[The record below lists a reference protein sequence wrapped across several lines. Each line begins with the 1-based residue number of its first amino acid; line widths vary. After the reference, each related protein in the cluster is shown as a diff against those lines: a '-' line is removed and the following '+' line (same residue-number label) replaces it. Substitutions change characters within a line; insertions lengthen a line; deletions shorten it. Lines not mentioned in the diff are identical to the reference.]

1 MRAGISADR
10 LDPRLRGGDGGS
22 GGDGAGQPSI
32 TSPVIPAQAGI
43 QANQAEVRSEGL
55 RGRWLPPLVLALV
68 PLSALPARAA
78 AWRMTIELPARPALI
93 ADTQAPEARHIR
105 PKRSVRRRIVHHA
118 PKRPA
123 DPAPAAREP
132 EVPLVTPAADARDP
146 ARQAPV
152 VRAAGPTAPQG
163 PAVPAASQP
172 PHSPAAPAPPVDESA
187 LAGLELAIRRTEADG
202 MILLPFNHGVGAA
215 AFRRGDQ
222 MLVVFDAAK
231 PLDVTT
237 LRDDPVFSTLTVEVL
252 PSATLLRL
260 HAPPH
265 LGLTLHPVPEG
276 WTLSLTHDASP
287 PRGIAITPAGGGLAL
302 AASRPGHVVAV
313 TDPVDGGI
321 LLVGTQ
327 LQDGQGIE
335 SARQAPEFALL
346 PTLQGVVVEPLSDRL
361 RLEPGKDEFRLTDA
375 TSPLALR
382 PRSVP
387 DQLAVDAEEL
397 THRLDLPARPTEALA
412 GTLRAQLAVAANTP
426 PLSRGVPR
434 LAVARTMIA
443 LGMGPEALGALHAAA
458 MDDPRLVNDRE
469 LLGLEGVAA
478 VLAYRPGEASMLA
491 DSRLSGTDEIRMWRA
506 LRDAMMKP
514 GPGSAAVLA
523 HTAPMLLSYP
533 EALRARLLPLALE
546 TMEAHGQAKAAGM
559 ILAARRYDPSLA
571 FARALEAEED
581 GDTAAALAGY
591 DALVKGRDRL
601 ARIKAALRAI
611 DLRLATK
618 AMTPKQA
625 IDALGALD
633 MAWRG
638 DAIELAR
645 RERLA
650 ALQLE
655 VGAWRPAIALLRDS
669 AIRFPDV
676 APEIHARLRAAVEDL
691 LSQDASHAMLPLDF
705 VELLAGNADVL
716 GEAAGRPAMQARLAD
731 RLLALDLPDEA
742 APLLERLMRAA
753 PPDAGRAAAGARLA
767 ALRLASGD
775 GPGATQALVDSE
787 VAADLPA
794 SLVERRAL
802 LMAQASA
809 KAGDAQA
816 ALTALT
822 GIGTTD
828 ADRMRADL
836 LERSGDLA
844 GAVAALN
851 ALVGLTVPLQGTL
864 DAPARATILRL
875 AALAAR
881 THDQATL
888 TALRERVG
896 HRLGSGEGADTIR
909 LLLAAPV
916 SQMADLARAGKE
928 TALAGAVA
936 AELRARRASP

>member
-1 MRAGISADR
+1 
-10 LDPRLRGGDGGS
+10 
-22 GGDGAGQPSI
+22 
-32 TSPVIPAQAGI
+32 
-43 QANQAEVRSEGL
+43 
-55 RGRWLPPLVLALV
+55 
-68 PLSALPARAA
+68 
-78 AWRMTIELPARPALI
+78 MTIELPSKPALV
-93 ADTQAPEARHIR
+93 AETRAAEPNHVR
-105 PKRSVRRRIVHHA
+105 PNRWVRRRIVHHA

-123 DPAPAAREP
+123 HPTPVSREP
-132 EVPLVTPAADARDP
+132 EVPLLTPAADARDP
-146 ARQAPV
+146 VRQIPV
-152 VRAAGPTAPQG
+152 IAAASPPVPQS
-163 PAVPAASQP
+163 PAVQAASVP
-172 PHSPAAPAPPVDESA
+172 PPLPPNAAAPPADEFA
-187 LAGLELAIRRTEADG
+187 LAALELAVRRTGTDG
-202 MILLPFNHGVGAA
+202 MILLPFKHGVGAA
-215 AFRRGDQ
+215 AFRRGGQ
-222 MLVVFDAAK
+222 VLVVLDAAK
-231 PLDVTT
+231 PLDVTA

-260 HAPPH
+260 RPPPG
-265 LGLTLHPVPEG
+265 LGLALRPVPEG
-276 WTLSLTHDASP
+276 WTLSFTHDARP
-287 PRGIAITPAGGGLAL
+287 PRAIAVAPDGGGLTL

-335 SARQAPEFALL
+335 AARQAPEFALL
-346 PTLQGVVVEPLSDRL
+346 PTVQGVVVEPLSDRL

-375 TSPLALR
+375 ARPLALQ

-387 DQLAVDAEEL
+387 DRLAVDAEEL

-412 GTLRAQLAVAANTP
+412 GTLRAQLAVAANAP
-426 PLSRGVPR
+426 PLSRGAPR
-434 LAVARTMIA
+434 LAAARTMIS

-458 MDDPRLVNDRE
+458 TDDPRLANDPE

-478 VLAYRPGEASMLA
+478 VLAYRPAEASMLT
-491 DSRLSGTDEIRMWRA
+491 DPRLSGTDEIRMWRA
-506 LRDAMMKP
+506 LRDAIMKP
-514 GPGSAAVLA
+514 SPGAAAILA
-523 HTAPMLLSYP
+523 RTAPMLLSYP
-533 EALRARLLPLALE
+533 DALRTRLLPIAIE
-546 TMEAHGQAKAAGM
+546 TMEVHGQAKAAAPL
-559 ILAARRYDPSLA
+559 LAARRDDPRLA

-611 DLRLATK
+611 DVRLGTK

-625 IDALGALD
+625 IDALEALD

-638 DAIELAR
+638 DSIELAR

-669 AIRFPDV
+669 AVRFPD
-676 APEIHARLRAAVEDL
+676 AASDIHARLRAAVTAL
-691 LSQDASHAMLPLDF
+691 LSQDASHAMPPLDF

-716 GEAAGRPAMQARLAD
+716 GEAAGTPAMQARLAD
-731 RLLALDLPDEA
+731 RLLALDLPDAA

-794 SLVERRAL
+794 SLVARRAL

-809 KAGDAQA
+809 KAGDAQS
-816 ALTALT
+816 ALAALT
-822 GIGTTD
+822 GIGSAD

-836 LERSGDLA
+836 LERSGDLT

-851 ALVGLTVPLQGTL
+851 ALVDRTVPAQGPF

-881 THDQATL
+881 VHDQATL
-888 TALRERVG
+888 AGLRERVG
-896 HRLGSGEGADTIR
+896 SRLGSGEDANTIR

-928 TALAGAVA
+928 AALAGNVA
-936 AELRARRASP
+936 ADLRAPHASPAATR